1 VTDEQPQDQIPDPAD
16 GANSEAAPEDDLDAL
31 LAEASSLAGEL
42 SEEVGTA
49 EVAAPSSEIS
59 QAPGTAVDPGDN
71 LDAQLAELEEL
82 ARTTG
87 SEIGAAPEEP
97 SESVPQA
104 DYTPSQDSAPPTGP
118 TPPQEENTKSA
129 VPVFMDEF
137 TRPEEPQAGEP
148 PAPESPP
155 EEPPAAPAS
164 PAPPVPGVI
173 NSETVRNLPSL
184 DDIPSLDDTPTPKAG
199 VPEKQHAESDESQP
213 AGKRF
218 TLPDP
223 IRRVAARLSP
233 TASVVCERSVSL
245 LETIDRPLGRIGENP
260 RRVIGYV
267 AIATF
272 TTSLI
277 VLLISLF

>member
-1 VTDEQPQDQIPDPAD
+1 MTDEQPQDQIPDPAD
-16 GANSEAAPEDDLDAL
+16 SANSKAAPEDDLDAL

-49 EVAAPSSEIS
+49 EVVAPSSEIS
-59 QAPGTAVDPGDN
+59 QAPDTAVDPGDN

-97 SESVPQA
+97 SESAPQA
-104 DYTPSQDSAPPTGP
+104 DSIPSQDSAPPTGP
-118 TPPQEENTKSA
+118 TPAQEEKTKSA
-129 VPVFMDEF
+129 VPAFMDEF
-137 TRPEEPQAGEP
+137 TRQ
-148 PAPESPP
+148 
-155 EEPPAAPAS
+155 EEPPAGELPAPES
-164 PAPPVPGVI
+164 PAPPVPGII
-173 NSETVRNLPSL
+173 NSETVRNLPTL
-184 DDIPSLDDTPTPKAG
+184 DDIPSLDDTPTRKAG
-199 VPEKQHAESDESQP
+199 VREQQHAESDESQP

-233 TASVVCERSVSL
+233 AALVVCERSVSL
-245 LETIDRPLGRIGENP
+245 LETIDKPLGKVGASP